1 MCAVSCAGG
10 MSLHLCLATLLNC
23 FSNCDCYE
31 YCYESKT
38 YHAACGNA
46 DDIFS
51 EEEEWATRCT
61 GVDRQPAYFL
71 VSHFIF
77 FSLFT
82 FVYICIYVY
91 ISHIFVSPNACPAG
105 RGLQTQS
112 QSRCLQPTRDSTG
125 PFAPWN
131 KYLLTNMIFW
141 FQRLILRSRN
151 WRKAITQGLL
161 PVTRFFVQVSFGSRM
176 LLGAQAIK
184 VRISHP
190 SRGNVGLLRIEMQIS
205 LGKNF
210 NSRMN
215 FRFNFQA
222 TCLQDIQFM
231 TRCFTMHCNEHFSH
245 YKIFT
250 FQFLIYFIQI
260 YIWKCKIESTELF
273 SSNII

>member
-1 MCAVSCAGG
+1 MNIA
-10 MSLHLCLATLLNC
+10 
-23 FSNCDCYE
+23 
-31 YCYESKT
+31 T

-51 EEEEWATRCT
+51 LVEESGTRCT
-61 GVDRQPAYFL
+61 DVDRQPAYFL
-71 VSHFIF
+71 CHILYFIYF
-77 FSLFT
+77 YHL
-82 FVYICIYVY
+82 YILYF
-91 ISHIFVSPNACPAG
+91 HIFVSPNACPAD

-141 FQRLILRSRN
+141 FQSLILRSRN

-161 PVTRFFVQVSFGSRM
+161 PVARFFVQVSFGSRM
-176 LLGAQAIK
+176 LLGAQAK

-190 SRGNVGLLRIEMQIS
+190 SRGNVGLLGIEMQIS

-222 TCLQDIQFM
+222 TCLQDIQF
-231 TRCFTMHCNEHFSH
+231 
-245 YKIFT
+245 I
-250 FQFLIYFIQI
+250 
-260 YIWKCKIESTELF
+260 
-273 SSNII
+273 